1 MQTAPEKSQ
10 GAGGCCL
17 EMLCPGATSGRVGRS
32 RPCSLSPFQLP
43 TGFAPAGATSGP
55 EAVGEE
61 VCSLVE

>member
-1 MQTAPEKSQ
+1 MQTAPEKSE

-17 EMLCPGATSGRVGRS
+17 KMLCPRDTSGRVSRS

-43 TGFAPAGATSGP
+43 TGFPPVGAMSGP
-55 EAVGEE
+55 EAVDKE